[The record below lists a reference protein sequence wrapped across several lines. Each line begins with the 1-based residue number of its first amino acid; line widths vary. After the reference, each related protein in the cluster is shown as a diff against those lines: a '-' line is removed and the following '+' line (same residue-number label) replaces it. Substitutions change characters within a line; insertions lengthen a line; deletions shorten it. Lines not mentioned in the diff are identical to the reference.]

1 MRNVPFPQANDFE
14 KIIAIVNV
22 DDDTKLKDYS
32 GMGVYLGDISSRQV
46 DYYISACVYL
56 NIINKDKEFTEI
68 GQRLR
73 NLYGIEQKAELAR
86 VIVSDEI
93 FGSVYF
99 RQKMLGV
106 KLERE
111 DIIEIMKQYVV
122 FDSEPMY
129 ARRASTV
136 ISWIK
141 WILNNEENL
150 ID

>member
-141 WILNNEENL
+141 WILNNEETL

>member
-136 ISWIK
+136 ISWSK
-141 WILNNEENL
+141 WILNNEETL

>member
-1 MRNVPFPQANDFE
+1 MRNVPFPQANDFG

-141 WILNNEENL
+141 WILNNEETL

>member
-14 KIIAIVNV
+14 KIIAIINV

-141 WILNNEENL
+141 WILNNEETL

>member
-22 DDDTKLKDYS
+22 DDDTKLKNYS

-141 WILNNEENL
+141 WILNNEETL

>member
-22 DDDTKLKDYS
+22 EDDTKLKNYS
-32 GMGVYLGDISSRQV
+32 GMGGYLGDISSRQV

-73 NLYGIEQKAELAR
+73 SLYGIEQKAELAR
-86 VIVSDEI
+86 VIVSDEV

-111 DIIEIMKQYVV
+111 DVIEIMKQHVT
-122 FDSEPMY
+122 FECEPMY
-129 ARRASTV
+129 VRRASTV

-141 WILNNEENL
+141 WINNNEEAL
-150 ID
+150 ME

>member
-1 MRNVPFPQANDFE
+1 MRNVPFPQANDFK

-141 WILNNEENL
+141 WILNNEETL

>member
-1 MRNVPFPQANDFE
+1 MLLV
-14 KIIAIVNV
+14 
-22 DDDTKLKDYS
+22 S
-32 GMGVYLGDISSRQV
+32 G
-46 DYYISACVYL
+46 
-56 NIINKDKEFTEI
+56 IINKDKEFTEI

-141 WILNNEENL
+141 WILNNEEKL